1 MPSDNLNMA
10 NEIFADLPSD
20 NVASAANFELSN
32 FFDFIQNI
40 YFLFLIIFI
49 VISLL
54 LYAALQYLKI
64 LLKKHLKIEEK
75 FYKSQKRSEL
85 AEILLAEN
93 SRESSGETK
102 ESNSELLSHLKSLE
116 KYLDSDRYEDW
127 RAAIFEADLLLKKL
141 LLKRGVPNGTLGQML
156 KSLQAKDFEYLEEA
170 WEAHKFRNLLAH
182 SFMEDKRPKGE
193 FVKVFKLYERIFKNL
208 DIKK

>member
-1 MPSDNLNMA
+1 MA

-20 NVASAANFELSN
+20 NATLVASFNLSN
-32 FFDFIQNI
+32 IFDLIQNI

-49 VISLL
+49 VTSLL

-85 AEILLAEN
+85 AEILLAED
-93 SRESSGETK
+93 SRESTNEAK
-102 ESNSELLSHLKSLE
+102 DSEPGLLSHLKTLE

-127 RAAIFEADLLLKKL
+127 RTAIFEADLLLKKL
-141 LLKRGVPNGTLGQML
+141 LLKHGVPNGTLGQML
-156 KSLQAKDFEYLEEA
+156 KSLQDKDFKYLEEA

-182 SFMEDKRPKGE
+182 SFMEDKRPREE
-193 FVKVFKLYERIFKNL
+193 FLKAFKLYELIFKNL
-208 DIKK
+208 DIDK